1 VSDAWILVAVVG
13 VATVAIKG
21 AGPVLLGSRDLP
33 PRIASPLSVLAPALL
48 AALVVVNT
56 VGGDRQIVLDAR
68 LAGVGAAL
76 VALRLR
82 APLLAVVA
90 IAAVVTALARAFL

>member
-1 VSDAWILVAVVG
+1 VSEAWILVLAVG

-21 AGPVLLGSRDLP
+21 AGPVLLGSRELP
-33 PRIASPLSVLAPALL
+33 GRIATPLSVLAPALL

-56 VGGDRQIVLDAR
+56 VGGDRSIVLDAR

-76 VALRLR
+76 VALRFR

-90 IAAVVTALARAFL
+90 VAALVTAVVRAVS